1 MSRLSELAVA
11 KRSVTLLLAGA
22 LFIAGISAWNSLQ
35 QELLPDIDFPVIT
48 VVAPLP
54 GASATDVASQVA
66 EPIER
71 AISGVPR
78 LENLQS
84 TSANSVALVVAQ
96 FSFGTDVKETQA
108 AIEDNI
114 ASAGLPDSVN
124 ADVSA
129 LNINASPVVIASI
142 AATNEDGL
150 EAAADIARTEI
161 VPEILGLEGVASADL
176 TGGLEQQVLVTLDPD
191 KLAETGITV
200 AQISGV
206 LQAND
211 LTLPSGQLTTDGAK
225 VPVSTTGELGSV
237 EAIRDLV
244 VGVKM
249 PAAVPPAAPA
259 ASPAPAGSQ
268 APAASADRGAS
279 PAPTTPTAAPA
290 AQPTPVT
297 LGDVGTV
304 EAEGVATTGY
314 ARTNGQPALTL
325 TVTKTSTANTVQVA
339 EAVEKT
345 LDEAGAR
352 HTDTLTVAVVQDL
365 STFIK
370 ESQQGLLREGGL
382 GALFAVITIFLF
394 LFSLRSTL
402 VAAISIPLSILT
414 ALVVM
419 QVAGISLNIMT
430 LGGLAVAVGRV
441 VDDAIVVLENIYRH
455 RALGEDRLTAVTRG
469 PREVAGAIT
478 ASTLTTVAV
487 FLPLGFV
494 GGLVTQFFL
503 PFSLTVTFALLAS
516 LVCALTVVPVLAY
529 LVIDRVRLSVDEHG
543 EPKNSFWIRVYVPA
557 ISLALRNRWT
567 KWAVLGIAAALFVVS
582 LSLVGSLP
590 TQFINAGSEKILQA
604 VVIPPAGASSQAVLD
619 QATQAEAIVID
630 LPDVELVQT
639 SVPGEGDLGFR
650 AVVAALQG
658 QPANSATLTV
668 RYAPGV
674 DLDAKTQELSTA
686 LTPVKTDGFDVN
698 VSESAGF
705 TSNNLNV
712 VVSGEDS
719 KDVEAATA
727 TVLDALSDRTDLV
740 NLKSDLV
747 KATPT
752 VIVTVDPNK
761 AISVGSTAAQIGA
774 EVRAALVP
782 TTATSTTIDASAD
795 PVDVVIQLDPDA
807 MSSVDD
813 LRDLPVG
820 TAVKAPL
827 DTVATVEEVDVQGSI
842 TRIDGA
848 PAAQVTA
855 EISSPDT
862 GAVSL
867 AVQQEI
873 DSLEFAGQIPA
884 GVDVT
889 LAGVTQQQTEA
900 FSGLFV
906 SMAVAVL
913 LVYVMMVL
921 AFNSLVTPFIILFSL
936 PLAMIGAFPALYITG
951 RPIGVSAL
959 IGMLMLIGIVVTNA
973 IVLLDLVERLRRDG
987 MSTRDALIEGG
998 KTRVRPILMTA
1009 IATILALIPLAAGF
1023 NQGSIIAAEL
1033 GTVVIGGLFSSTFLT
1048 LLVVP
1053 VVYSLVDG
1061 ARVGVSRWRGRPRA
1075 SEASGPEAAPA
1086 GSEVAFLHAAAD
1098 GIHPVA
1104 LTENELDALLERVL
1118 TRVLSRLVGDARG
1131 APEPP
1136 ARDSPTP

>member
-22 LFIAGISAWNSLQ
+22 LFIAGISAWSSLQ

-78 LENLQS
+78 LEKLQS

-96 FSFGTDVKETQA
+96 FSFGTNVKETQA
-108 AIEDNI
+108 AIEENI
-114 ASAGLPDSVN
+114 ASAGLPESVN
-124 ADVSA
+124 PDVSA

-142 AATNEDGL
+142 AATDEDGL

-191 KLAETGITV
+191 KLADTGITV

-249 PAAVPPAAPA
+249 PAAVPRAAPAPAASPTPSASAPPA
-259 ASPAPAGSQ
+259 ASPAPN
-268 APAASADRGAS
+268 ASE
-279 PAPTTPTAAPA
+279 APTTPTAPPA

-297 LGDVGTV
+297 LGDLGTV

-325 TVTKTSTANTVQVA
+325 TVTKTSTANTVEVA
-339 EAVEKT
+339 EAVEQS
-345 LDEAGAR
+345 LEEAGAR
-352 HTDTLTVAVVQDL
+352 HTDTMTVAIVQDL

-382 GALFAVITIFLF
+382 GALFAVLTIFLF

-419 QVAGISLNIMT
+419 QLAGISLNIMT

-529 LVIDRVRLSVDEHG
+529 LVIDRVKLSVDEHG

-557 ISLALRNRWT
+557 IKLALRNRLT
-567 KWAVLGIAAALFVVS
+567 KWAVLGIAAALFVAS

-604 VVIPPAGASSQAVLD
+604 VVIPPAGASSEAVLD

-674 DLDAKTQELSTA
+674 DLATKTQELSTA

-712 VVSGEDS
+712 VVSGEDPNE
-719 KDVEAATA
+719 VEAAA
-727 TVLDALSDRTDLV
+727 NTVVDALSDRTDLV

-761 AISVGSTAAQIGA
+761 AINVGSTAAQIGA

-795 PVDVVIQLDPDA
+795 PVDVVIRLDPDA
-807 MSSVDD
+807 VSSVDE

-855 EISSPDT
+855 EISSADT

-873 DSLEFAGQIPA
+873 DSLESAGQIPA

-900 FSGLFV
+900 FSGLFA

-936 PLAMIGAFPALYITG
+936 PLAMIGAFPALYLTG

-987 MSTRDALIEGG
+987 MSTREALIEGG

-1023 NQGSIIAAEL
+1023 NEGSIIAAEL

-1061 ARVGVSRWRGRPRA
+1061 ARVGVSRWRARSGA

-1086 GSEVAFLHAAAD
+1086 G
-1098 GIHPVA
+1098 
-1104 LTENELDALLERVL
+1104 
-1118 TRVLSRLVGDARG
+1118 
-1131 APEPP
+1131 
-1136 ARDSPTP
+1136 